1 MPSDSPFV
9 PLLEFNEKQRVASNQ
24 EILDRIT
31 RILFSLFMD
40 DEPMSE
46 NDIDELLDDCFGMSS
61 ALMAVCGMK
70 IIGENENGDY
80 VARFTPYKSLEHF
93 AKESGI

>member
-1 MPSDSPFV
+1 
-9 PLLEFNEKQRVASNQ
+9 
-24 EILDRIT
+24 
-31 RILFSLFMD
+31 
-40 DEPMSE
+40 MSE